1 FHDLHTTTCKTQ
13 MSGGGAGCTTLRFLT
28 GGIPRSL
35 TAWDFSLTFELTD
48 SWSNT
53 MVFIIDR
60 SRKQGEKD
68 GVPGSPPVAERGG
81 VRDLELGK
89 AVERV
94 RVVWRSRLRFLRNR
108 SRAQVARGWAAMVET

>member
-1 FHDLHTTTCKTQ
+1 MC
-13 MSGGGAGCTTLRFLT
+13 GGAGAPTLRFLK

-53 MVFIIDR
+53 IVFIIIDR

-81 VRDLELGK
+81 VRDLELGE

-94 RVVWRSRLRFLRNR
+94 RVV
-108 SRAQVARGWAAMVET
+108 AAPATILKESLKGTGRPGMCCDGGDIEPQPLGL